1 MNAESKSK
9 HILFVAAGAA
19 IISFSAVFVR
29 LSSVHP
35 DAAAFYRV
43 FIGAVSI
50 LPVILIRHESLR
62 FDRRTFLW
70 GVAAAAFFFCDLAAW
85 HRSIHYLGPGLATLF
100 GNFQVFFVAAAGF
113 LLLGETISVRFL
125 LSVPLALAG
134 ILCVINP
141 LTFTLRSD
149 FGAGFVLGIVTSVC
163 YTGYLLSL
171 NRMKRLQHGRS
182 SSAIMCLVSGL
193 SAAMFLIE
201 CVISG
206 TSLAIP
212 SAADLVYMVLLGV
225 TCQGIAWILITR
237 GMPHIGASL
246 TGHLLLIQPVFSY
259 AWDILI
265 FHRVI
270 APLECAGVV
279 IALGAIYLGSG
290 KGRGYS
296 QARP

>member
-9 HILFVAAGAA
+9 NILSVAAGAA

-29 LSSVHP
+29 LSAVHP

-43 FIGAVSI
+43 FIGALSI
-50 LPVILIRHESLR
+50 LPLIVWRRESLR
-62 FDRRTFLW
+62 FDMRTFLW
-70 GVAAAAFFFCDLAAW
+70 GTAASAFFFFDLMAW

-113 LLLGETISVRFL
+113 LLLGETISLRFL

-141 LTFTLRSD
+141 STFTLRSD
-149 FGAGFVLGIVTSVC
+149 FGTGFLLGIVTSLC

-193 SAAMFLIE
+193 SAAMFFIK
-201 CVISG
+201 CIVAG
-206 TSLAIP
+206 TSLSIP
-212 SAADLVYMVLLGV
+212 SPADLVYMVLLGV

-246 TGHLLLIQPVFSY
+246 TGLLLLIQPVFSY
-259 AWDILI
+259 VWDIVI

-270 APLECAGVV
+270 APLECAGVL

-290 KGRGYS
+290 KGKGVRTK
-296 QARP
+296 